1 MTSPDTPCLVCGAP
15 GTTPRAVAWDV
26 PVRACSR
33 CHSAFVWP
41 RPEATELRERY
52 EREHEEGKWAGYF
65 DREPAEV
72 WHERVALLGRLA
84 PGRGRVLDVGCGAG
98 HFLEAI
104 GADGWSTMGTELALP
119 PLSDA
124 RRRAPDAWLALGEL
138 NALRSA
144 PDYDAVTFWDVLE
157 HVPDPLTFL
166 IEARRRLRQGG
177 VVAATMPNAH
187 GTTAWLHGG
196 RWKYYDLAEY
206 GHLFHLSR
214 RGLATLFTRAGLE
227 VAYARTVGST
237 DLRDV
242 PELRGH
248 RAPGALATWILDRMS
263 GVLARV
269 APRLGFGNTLVVVGR
284 LP

>member
-1 MTSPDTPCLVCGAP
+1 M
-15 GTTPRAVAWDV
+15 
-26 PVRACSR
+26 RACAR
-33 CHSAFVWP
+33 CRSAFVWP
-41 RPEATELRERY
+41 RPEATALRERY
-52 EREHEEGKWAGYF
+52 EREHESGKWADYF

-72 WHERVALLGRLA
+72 WHERIALLDRLA
-84 PGRGRVLDVGCGAG
+84 PERGRLLDVGCGAG
-98 HFLEAI
+98 HFLEA
-104 GADGWSTMGTELALP
+104 ALEAGWTAVGTELALP

-124 RRRAPDAWLALGEL
+124 HRRAPDARLAVAEL
-138 NALRSA
+138 DALRPA

-166 IEARRRLRQGG
+166 IEARRRLRPGG

-214 RGLATLFTRAGLE
+214 RGLSTLFERAGLE

-248 RAPGALATWILDRMS
+248 GAPGTLATWILDRLS
-263 GVLARV
+263 GVLARA